1 MKISFLIRTARQW
14 QRFAVVV
21 SLVSVCLGGCATYRV
36 ETFKQP
42 GTEYQQCKIN
52 SFFWGLLQ
60 SPQEVTTPVCDSLG
74 SPGMSE
80 VLLRRNFGDYVAS
93 FVTLGIWS
101 PALLKWKCS
110 KPCQKHGS
118 L

>member
-1 MKISFLIRTARQW
+1 MKIPFHNKTVRQW
-14 QRFAVVV
+14 QRMVVIV
-21 SLVSVCLGGCATYRV
+21 SLASVCLCGCATYRID
-36 ETFKQP
+36 TYRQP
-42 GTEYQQCKIN
+42 GTEYQQCKVN

-74 SPGMSE
+74 SPGLSE
-80 VLLRRNFGDYVAS
+80 VVLRRNFGDYVAS
-93 FVTLGIWS
+93 VFTLGIWN

-110 KPCQKHGS
+110 KPCQKRGS